1 MTQTGSAPTL
11 GDVPEGPA
19 PPVGV
24 DAGSGVTTTE
34 APATPPAS
42 VRPAAPPVVVS
53 GRWSTARSR
62 WESRYV
68 AMIVGADALVAG
80 VAALLGVLL
89 TGLGDETGY
98 WVAAAAFP
106 FAWVAAL
113 GLGRAYEARFL
124 GVGGEEY
131 RRVFDSAV
139 RLLAAVAVVLVAAQ
153 VDVARSAIVVVFPL
167 GGALTLLARYAARRV
182 LSRLRR
188 QGRCRARVVIVGRE
202 RSVSEMI
209 RKLARGQM
217 YSVVGVCVDRS
228 RGTKVDGFDILGR
241 TDQVVDALQASS
253 ADTVAVAAW
262 SDLSQEDMRRLSWE
276 LEGTGVDLLVEPRL
290 AEIAGPRVHVRPEAG
305 VPLLHIDEPYF
316 SGPRK
321 AVKGLFDRSL
331 ALAAVLALSPVLI
344 GISMAIR
351 FDSKGPALFRQTR
364 VGADGREF
372 TIYKFRTMRVGADAE
387 VAELAAQNEAADGL
401 LFKMRADPRI
411 TRVGAPLR
419 KYSLDEL
426 PQLFNVLL
434 GSMSL
439 VGPRPPLPSE
449 VEQYDGTVRR
459 RLLVKPGVTGLWQ
472 VSGRSDLSWDESVRL
487 DLSYVENWSIPLD
500 LVIMWR
506 TLGAVLRGRGAY

>member
-1 MTQTGSAPTL
+1 MTTTHTL
-11 GDVPEGPA
+11 SPEGAASSSEPS
-19 PPVGV
+19 PP
-24 DAGSGVTTTE
+24 
-34 APATPPAS
+34 PH
-42 VRPAAPPVVVS
+42 RPQES
-53 GRWSTARSR
+53 GRWETGRSR

-68 AMIVGADALVAG
+68 SLLVAVDG
-80 VAALLGVLL
+80 VVAALAGLLGVTL
-89 TGLGDETGY
+89 TGLAGEWEY
-98 WVAAAAFP
+98 WTAAAVFP

-113 GLGRAYEARFL
+113 GLGRAYESRFL

-139 RLLAAVAVVLVAAQ
+139 RLLAATAVALVALKI
-153 VDVARSAIVVVFPL
+153 DVARSAVVVVFPL
-167 GGALTLLARYAARRV
+167 AIALTLTGRYGARRV
-182 LSRLRR
+182 LGRLRR

-217 YSVVGVCVDRS
+217 YSVVGVCVDRA
-228 RGTKVDGFDILGR
+228 RERTVDGLPILGR
-241 TDQVVDALQASS
+241 TDEVVEALREAS

-262 SDLSQEDMRRLSWE
+262 ADLSQEDLRRLSWD

-321 AVKGLFDRSL
+321 VVKGVFDRGV
-331 ALAAVLALSPVLI
+331 ALLAVLALSPLLLGLAAAVRL
-344 GISMAIR
+344 
-351 FDSKGPALFRQTR
+351 DSKGPALFRQTR
-364 VGADGREF
+364 VGADGRHF
-372 TIYKFRTMRVGADAE
+372 TIWKFRSMRVGADAE
-387 VAELAAQNEAADGL
+387 VAELAAQNEADDGL
-401 LFKMRADPRI
+401 LFKIRADPRV
-411 TRVGAPLR
+411 TRVGTWLR
-419 KYSLDEL
+419 KWSLDEI
-426 PQLFNVLL
+426 PQLFNVLG

-449 VEQYDGTVRR
+449 VERYDGTVRR

-500 LVIMWR
+500 VVILWR